1 MTLNLTGYQFVE
13 TIHSGIRTSVDR
25 ARRISDFSSAIVK
38 TLKAEYPTLSDITRL
53 RHEYQIL
60 HSLNV
65 ETIIKPISLESYKN
79 GLALILEDSGSQS
92 LNDWMKGKKLAII
105 QFLSLGIQLVSAL
118 AEIHKHNIIHKDVK
132 PQNIIINP
140 ATEKVQIIDF
150 SIASRLERE
159 NSTISHPDLLEGT
172 LAYMSPEQTGRM
184 NRSIDYR
191 TDFYSLGVTF
201 YEMLTGELPF
211 NSTDPLEL
219 VHSHIAKT
227 PIPPHQLNPEI
238 PPQISAIAMKLLAK
252 NAEDRYQSAEGLK
265 FDLET
270 CSIELQASG
279 YISNFV
285 VGSADKAGQLNIPQK
300 LYGRDR
306 EIEKIL
312 ETFDCVA
319 SGTTEL
325 MLVSG
330 YSGIGKTVLVNEVHK
345 PIVRQRGYFIAG
357 KFDQFKRNIPYASLI
372 QAFQSLTQQ
381 LLTEG
386 EAEIQT
392 WKEKLLSALGDN
404 GQVIIDVIPE
414 VELIIGK
421 QPPVPELGATESQN
435 RFSRVFKQFIGVFTT
450 VDHPLVIF
458 LDDLQWADSASL
470 KLIELLITD
479 SDSKYLLLIGAY
491 RDNEVFPT
499 HPTIKTI
506 DKIRQNGA
514 TVNKIVLQPLHLVDV
529 EELIADTLNESGGSE
544 SLSVKTRNFASLLFN
559 KTQGNPFFLSQL
571 LKTLYQEDLLTYNF
585 TPLIPPYQGGTKGG
599 WQWNIEQIQAIGI
612 TDYNVVELIARNI
625 RKLPEDTQKVLKF
638 AACIGNTFN
647 LEVLAIV
654 NQESSLVTAAQL
666 WAALQAGLILPLSN
680 EYKIP
685 LVFSQEESGGFTLTD
700 VKVDYKFLHDRVQ
713 QAAYSLIPDDRK
725 KETHLKIGQLLLQS
739 TTPEDRKENIFAL
752 VNQLNYGTD
761 LLTAESQKYELA
773 QLNLIAGQ
781 KAKAATAHDSAV
793 KYLQVGLS
801 LLAVD
806 SWDNRYE
813 LTLRLHEE
821 AAESAYLSGDFDG
834 MQRFVEIVQ
843 NCAKTLLDIVKVYKV
858 QIQAYMA
865 QNKLLEALNTGLQV
879 LKQLEVEF
887 PDSPN
892 PSDIGQAL
900 GETAAILSGTRI
912 EDLIDL
918 PEMTDRYQLAAIGIL
933 SSIFSACYSGMPA
946 LVPLTVCKQI
956 DLSVQYGN
964 ASLSP
969 FAYAVYSLLLCG
981 AVGDIEGGYEFG
993 QLALRLVSKLNAK
1006 EIEVK
1011 TCHLVYAAVQHWKEH
1026 VRNTLEPF
1034 LSAFSSG
1041 LETGD
1046 LEYAG
1051 YAVMVW
1057 SHYSFFVG
1065 KQLMQL
1071 EREIATYTDALH
1083 KISQETALNNTK
1095 ICWQAVL
1102 NMMGRSQNICHL
1114 MGEAYD
1120 EEKMLPL
1127 YQQTNNQL
1135 ALHYLYLHKLA
1146 LCYVFYNY
1154 QEALKNIPQVESS
1167 FGSSTGQLTVVIFYF
1182 YDSLVRLAVYSETS
1196 QSEQQDILNR
1206 VQANQEKLQKWAHHA
1221 PMNHL
1226 HKFYL
1231 VEAEKHRILGEKV
1244 EAIEMYDKAIALA
1257 KENEYINEEAL
1268 AHELAAKFY
1277 FSWGKEKIART
1288 YMTDAYYAY
1297 MRWGAL
1303 AKVKHLEEKYPQL
1316 IARASAVTE
1325 TPFNP
1330 TMTIAPLTVTGG
1342 QTELLDLATVMKAS
1356 IVISSEIVLPNLLIK
1371 LMKILIENAGAET
1384 GALIFSKED
1393 RLVIEAAGTKDRVRV
1408 LESLPVSTSGQVPI
1422 SVLNYVTRTQ
1432 KNVVLN
1438 DSGLDD
1444 IFNADPY
1451 ITQHKPKSI
1460 LCAPILSQG
1469 KLCAILY
1476 LENNLIAGAFTPKR
1490 VEVLRMLSGQAAIA
1504 LENANL
1510 YHTLEV
1516 KVEERTEELKAKNTH
1531 LEVEIQERQRAEQA
1545 AEAAN
1550 RAKSQ
1555 FLANMSHELRTPLN
1569 GILGYTQILKRDTG
1583 LTSQQ
1588 KSGINIIHQCGEH
1601 LLTLINDVLDL
1612 SKIEAGKMEL
1622 YLTELHLSDFL
1633 QGITEI
1639 CQIRAQQKGIS
1650 LIYEPLIP
1658 LSICVQAD
1666 EKRLRQILIN
1676 LLGNAIKFTEKG
1688 GVSFKV
1694 DRLETQQSL
1703 SSPIANPQSPT
1714 AKFIFQVE
1722 DTGIGIGPDELSKI
1736 FLPFEQVSGSV
1747 NQIEGTGLGLAI
1759 SRQLVEM
1766 MGGELKVQSS
1776 LGKGS
1781 IFWFELE
1788 LPIIESWEG
1797 EQKEPE
1803 KIIRSFSGERRKIL
1817 VADDRWQN
1825 RSVLVNLLAPI
1836 GFELMEATD
1845 GQDCVNKA
1853 VLFQPDCIIIDLVMP
1868 VMDGFEAVR
1877 RIRKIP
1883 ALKDV
1888 IAIGTSAS
1896 ILSGD
1901 PQSIFQAGCNA
1912 FLLKPIRAEKLLECL
1927 GNHLGLE
1934 WVYDERTTFSS
1945 EGIFTHPP
1953 SQIQD
1958 QQLIAPPSEE
1968 VAVLFDLAMKGE
1980 LLSIEKRASKLK
1992 AIDMRYAPFANQLLE
2007 LTKNFEED
2015 KLVEFVQEFR

>member
-1 MTLNLTGYQFVE
+1 MTINLAGYQFVE
-13 TIHSGIRTSVDR
+13 TLHSGIRTSVVRVRKD
-25 ARRISDFSSAIVK
+25 SDFSSAIVK

-65 ETIIKPISLESYKN
+65 EAIIKAISLESYKN
-79 GLALILEDSGSQS
+79 GLALILEDSGSES
-92 LNDWMKGKKLAII
+92 LNDWRRGKKLTII
-105 QFLSLGIQLVSAL
+105 QFLSLGLQLVSAL

-150 SIASRLERE
+150 SIASRLEQE
-159 NSTISHPDLLEGT
+159 NSTLSHPDLLEGT

-252 NAEDRYQSAEGLK
+252 NAEDRYQSTEGLK

-270 CSIELQASG
+270 CSIKLQASG
-279 YISNFV
+279 YISNLV

-300 LYGRDR
+300 LYGRDQ
-306 EIEKIL
+306 EIKKIL
-312 ETFDCVA
+312 ETFDRVA

-386 EAEIQT
+386 EAEIQV
-392 WKEKLLSALGDN
+392 WKEKLLGALGVN
-404 GQVIIDVIPE
+404 GQVIADVIPE

-421 QPPVPELGATESQN
+421 QPPVAELGATESQN
-435 RFSRVFKQFIGVFTT
+435 RFRRVFKQFIGVFTT
-450 VDHPLVIF
+450 IDHPLVIF

-491 RDNEVFPT
+491 RDNEVYPT
-499 HPTIKTI
+499 HPTIQTI
-506 DKIRQNGA
+506 DKIRQTGA
-514 TVNKIVLQPLHLVDV
+514 TVNNIVLQPLHLVDV

-571 LKTLYQEDLLTYNF
+571 LKTLYQEDLLTYD
-585 TPLIPPYQGGTKGG
+585 LYSGV

-647 LEVLAIV
+647 LEVLGIV

-685 LVFSQEESGGFTLTD
+685 LVFSEKESGGFTLTD

-713 QAAYSLIPDDRK
+713 QAAYSLIPDEQK

-739 TTPEDRKENIFAL
+739 TTPEGRKENIFAL

-761 LLTAESQKYELA
+761 LLTTASQKHELA

-806 SWDNRYE
+806 SWDNQYE
-813 LTLRLHEE
+813 LALRLHEE
-821 AAESAYLSGDFDG
+821 AAESAYLSGNFDE

-843 NCAKTLLDIVKVYKV
+843 NCAKTLLDIVKVYEV
-858 QIQAYMA
+858 QIQAYMG

-912 EDLIDL
+912 EDLLDL
-918 PEMTDRYQLAAIGIL
+918 PEMTDPYQLAAIRIL
-933 SSIFSACYSGMPA
+933 SSIFSACYSGMPV
-946 LVPLTVCKQI
+946 LVPLTVCKQV

-964 ASLSP
+964 ASVSP

-981 AVGDIEGGYEFG
+981 AVGDIDRGYELG

-1083 KISQETALNNTK
+1083 KISQQTALNNTK

-1102 NMMGRSQNICHL
+1102 NMMGRSENLCQL
-1114 MGEAYD
+1114 KGEAY
-1120 EEKMLPL
+1120 EEDKMLPL
-1127 YQQTNNQL
+1127 HQQTNNQL
-1135 ALHYLYLHKLA
+1135 AIHYLYLHKVA
-1146 LCYVFYNY
+1146 LCYVFENY
-1154 QEALKNIPQVESS
+1154 AEALKNIPKVESS
-1167 FGSSTGQLTVVIFYF
+1167 FGASTGQLTVVIFYF

-1196 QSEQQDILNR
+1196 QSDQQEILNR
-1206 VQANQEKLQKWAHHA
+1206 VQANQEKLQKWAHYA

-1231 VEAEKHRILGEKV
+1231 VEAQKHRVLGEKV

-1277 FSWGKEKIART
+1277 FSWGKVKIART

-1316 IARASAVTE
+1316 IARSPVVTE

-1330 TMTIAPLTVTGG
+1330 TMTIAPLTITGG

-1356 IVISSEIVLPNLLIK
+1356 IAISSEIVLPNLLIK
-1371 LMKILIENAGAET
+1371 LMKIFIENAGAET
-1384 GALIFSKED
+1384 GTFILSKEGQ
-1393 RLVIEAAGTKDRVRV
+1393 LVIEAAGTKDRVRV
-1408 LESLPVSTSGQVPI
+1408 LESLPVSTFGQLPI

-1432 KNVVLN
+1432 KDVVLN
-1438 DSGLDD
+1438 DSRHEE

-1460 LCAPILSQG
+1460 LCAPIISQG
-1469 KLCAILY
+1469 KLSAILY
-1476 LENNLIAGAFTPKR
+1476 LENNVIAGAFTPKR

-1516 KVEERTEELKAKNTH
+1516 KVEERTEELKAKNTR
-1531 LEVEIQERQRAEQA
+1531 LEVEIQERQQAEQA
-1545 AEAAN
+1545 AETAN

-1569 GILGYTQILKRDTG
+1569 GILGYTQILKRDAD

-1588 KSGINIIHQCGEH
+1588 NSGINIIHQCGEH

-1622 YLTELHLSDFL
+1622 YLTEFHLSDFL
-1633 QGITEI
+1633 QSIIEI

-1650 LIYEPLIP
+1650 LIYEPLTP
-1658 LSICVQAD
+1658 LRTCVQAD

-1694 DRLETQQSL
+1694 DRLETQQCL
-1703 SSPIANPQSPT
+1703 SSPIANPQALT
-1714 AKFIFQVE
+1714 AKFIFRIE
-1722 DTGIGIGPDELSKI
+1722 DTGIGIAPDELSKI
-1736 FLPFEQVSGSV
+1736 FLPFEQASGSV
-1747 NQIEGTGLGLAI
+1747 RQIEGTGLGLAI

-1788 LPIIESWEG
+1788 LPLTESWEG
-1797 EQKEPE
+1797 YQKDPE

-1817 VADDRWQN
+1817 VVDDRWEN

-1853 VLFQPDCIIIDLVMP
+1853 LLFQPNCIIIDLVMP

-1901 PQSIFQAGCNA
+1901 PYSIFQAGCNA

-1934 WVYDERTTFSS
+1934 WIYEERTTFSS
-1945 EGIFTHPP
+1945 EGMFTNP
-1953 SQIQD
+1953 SSPIQD

-1980 LLSIEKRASKLK
+1980 LLSIEQRARKLK
-1992 AIDMRYAPFANQLLE
+1992 AIDMRYAPFANHLLE

-2015 KLVEFVQEFR
+2015 KLVEFVQQFR

>member
-1 MTLNLTGYQFVE
+1 MTINLAGYQFVE
-13 TIHSGIRTSVDR
+13 TLHSGIRTSVDR
-25 ARRISDFSSAIVK
+25 VRKDSDFSSAIVK
-38 TLKAEYPTLSDITRL
+38 RLKAEYPTLSDITRL

-60 HSLNV
+60 QSLNV
-65 ETIIKPISLESYKN
+65 ESIIKAISLESYKN
-79 GLALILEDSGSQS
+79 GLALILEDSGSES
-92 LNDWMKGKKLAII
+92 LNDWMKGKKLTTL
-105 QFLSLGIQLVSAL
+105 QFISLGLQLVSAL
-118 AEIHKHNIIHKDVK
+118 AELHKHNIIHKDVK

-140 ATEKVQIIDF
+140 ATEKVKIIDF

-159 NSTISHPDLLEGT
+159 NSTLSHPDLLEGT

-252 NAEDRYQSAEGLK
+252 NAEERYQSTEGLK

-270 CSIELQASG
+270 CLIKLQASG
-279 YISNFV
+279 YIPNFV

-300 LYGRDR
+300 LYGRDQ
-306 EIEKIL
+306 EIGKIL
-312 ETFDCVA
+312 ETFDRVA
-319 SGTTEL
+319 SGTSEL

-386 EAEIQT
+386 EVEIQT

-404 GQVIIDVIPE
+404 GQVIIDVISE

-421 QPPVPELGATESQN
+421 QPPVAELGATEAQN

-450 VDHPLVIF
+450 IDHPLVIF
-458 LDDLQWADSASL
+458 LDDLQWADLASL

-491 RDNEVFPT
+491 RDNEVSPT
-499 HPTIKTI
+499 HPTIQTI
-506 DKIRQNGA
+506 DKIRQTGA
-514 TVNKIVLQPLHLVDV
+514 AVNDIVLQPLHLVHV

-571 LKTLYQEDLLTYNF
+571 LKTLYQEDLLTYD
-585 TPLIPPYQGGTKGG
+585 LYSGV

-625 RKLPEDTQKVLKF
+625 RKLPEDTQKVLKL

-666 WAALQAGLILPLSN
+666 WAGLQAGLILPLSN

-713 QAAYSLIPDDRK
+713 QAAYSLIPDEQK
-725 KETHLKIGQLLLQS
+725 KATHLRIGQLLLHS
-739 TTPEDRKENIFAL
+739 TTPEERKENIFAL

-761 LLTAESQKYELA
+761 LLTTESQKYELA

-781 KAKAATAHDSAV
+781 KAKAATAYESAV
-793 KYLQVGLS
+793 KYLNVGLG
-801 LLAVD
+801 LLAENCWESQYD
-806 SWDNRYE
+806 
-813 LTLRLHEE
+813 LTFTLHLE
-821 AAESAYLSGDFDG
+821 AAEAEYLNTNFERLKQLSDVLLN
-834 MQRFVEIVQ
+834 Q
-843 NCAKTLLDIVKVYKV
+843 AKTLLEKAKVYELK
-858 QIQAYMA
+858 IQFDFAHNRM
-865 QNKLLEALNTGLQV
+865 QSVIDTGIEVLEMFGISLEKEAPQGLIIDD
-879 LKQLEVEF
+879 LAGL
-887 PDSPN
+887 
-892 PSDIGQAL
+892 PS
-900 GETAAILSGTRI
+900 
-912 EDLIDL
+912 
-918 PEMTDRYQLAAIGIL
+918 MTDIHKLAAMRILMSIVVAAYVGNAAMLPPILFTMISLSIG
-933 SSIFSACYSGMPA
+933 
-946 LVPLTVCKQI
+946 
-956 DLSVQYGN
+956 YGN
-964 ASLSP
+964 SP
-969 FAYAVYSLLLCG
+969 ESAYSYVFYGCLLCG
-981 AVGDIEGGYEFG
+981 VMGDIDSGYRFG
-993 QLALRLVSKLNAK
+993 KLAIALLDKFDANLLKPKVHLMFNCLVR
-1006 EIEVK
+1006 
-1011 TCHLVYAAVQHWKEH
+1011 HWKEP
-1026 VRNTLEPF
+1026 VRASLKPYIDTIQNGLDIGDVQFACHNATNYFYFVFFSGEELGKVEQEHTKYMPMILKFKLEHDFYFTKIYQQLVKNLLGKAPNKLR
-1034 LSAFSSG
+1034 LSGESFNEEEMLPAIEESNNKNLLFVYYAAKTVLLYSFKDYVGTVSSAN
-1041 LETGD
+1041 LAS
-1046 LEYAG
+1046 EYAG
-1051 YAVMVW
+1051 AG
-1057 SHYSFFVG
+1057 VG
-1065 KQLMQL
+1065 LLQ
-1071 EREIATYTDALH
+1071 IAIYNFYH
-1083 KISQETALNNTK
+1083 S
-1095 ICWQAVL
+1095 
-1102 NMMGRSQNICHL
+1102 
-1114 MGEAYD
+1114 
-1120 EEKMLPL
+1120 
-1127 YQQTNNQL
+1127 L
-1135 ALHYLYLHKLA
+1135 ALLALYL
-1146 LCYVFYNY
+1146 
-1154 QEALKNIPQVESS
+1154 EAQQKEKEQYL
-1167 FGSSTGQLTVVIFYF
+1167 
-1182 YDSLVRLAVYSETS
+1182 SE
-1196 QSEQQDILNR
+1196 
-1206 VQANQEKLQKWAHHA
+1206 VAANQEKMKTWAFHA
-1221 PMNHL
+1221 PSNFQ
-1226 HKFYL
+1226 HKYAL
-1231 VEAEKHRILGEKV
+1231 VEAEKARVLGLHEKAMDYY
-1244 EAIEMYDKAIALA
+1244 EQAIQGA
-1257 KENEYINEEAL
+1257 KDQRYIQEEAL
-1268 AHELAAKFY
+1268 ANELAAEFQLCL
-1277 FSWGKEKIART
+1277 GRQKIAKT
-1288 YMTDAYYAY
+1288 YMTDAYYGY
-1297 MRWGAL
+1297 IRWGAK
-1303 AKVKHLEEKYPQL
+1303 AKVEDLESQYPQL
-1316 IARASAVTE
+1316 IARSPAVTE
-1325 TPFNP
+1325 TPFDP
-1330 TMTIAPLTVTGG
+1330 TMTIAPLTITGG
-1342 QTELLDLATVMKAS
+1342 QPELLDLATVMKAS
-1356 IVISSEIVLPNLLIK
+1356 IAISSEIVLPNLLTK

-1384 GALIFSKED
+1384 GVLILSKD
-1393 RLVIEAAGTKDRVRV
+1393 GQLVIEAAGTKDRVRV
-1408 LESLPVSTSGQVPI
+1408 LESLSVSTSGLVPI

-1432 KNVVLN
+1432 KDVVLN
-1438 DSGLDD
+1438 DSGREE

-1469 KLCAILY
+1469 KLSAILY
-1476 LENNLIAGAFTPKR
+1476 LENNVIAGAFTPKR

-1516 KVEERTEELKAKNTH
+1516 KVEERTEELKAKNTS

-1569 GILGYTQILKRDTG
+1569 GILGYTQILKRDTD

-1588 KSGINIIHQCGEH
+1588 NSGINIIHQCGEH

-1622 YLTELHLSDFL
+1622 YLTEFHLSDFL

-1650 LIYEPLIP
+1650 LIYEPLTP
-1658 LSICVQAD
+1658 VHTYVQAD

-1694 DRLETQQSL
+1694 DTLETQQSL
-1703 SSPIANPQSPT
+1703 SSPIANPQSLT

-1722 DTGIGIGPDELSKI
+1722 DTGIGIAPDELSKI
-1736 FLPFEQVSGSV
+1736 FLPFEQASGSV
-1747 NQIEGTGLGLAI
+1747 RQIEGTGLGLAI

-1788 LPIIESWEG
+1788 LLLTESWE
-1797 EQKEPE
+1797 EYQKEPE
-1803 KIIRSFSGERRKIL
+1803 KIIRSFSGKRRKIL
-1817 VADDRWQN
+1817 VVDDRWEN

-1853 VLFQPDCIIIDLVMP
+1853 LLFQPDCIIIDLVMP

-1901 PQSIFQAGCNA
+1901 PNSIFQAGCNA

-1934 WVYDERTTFSS
+1934 WIYEEGTTFSS
-1945 EGIFTHPP
+1945 EGIFTDTP

-1980 LLSIEKRASKLK
+1980 LLSIEQRANKLK
-1992 AIDMRYAPFANQLLE
+1992 AIDMRYAPFANHLLE

-2015 KLVEFVQEFR
+2015 KLIEFVQQFR